1 MRKLSTIAIILI
13 ALILLSSCDNPNIYD
28 SLGLYDPLEGLEIR
42 AEVAEIKQ
50 GSEFNLLSLSENYSG
65 AIRINYTPAK
75 DHIVFRQLEKNELTK
90 LIQSLYYVT
99 RYGDIEEY
107 LAEPLDSYTK
117 SVSMSTKEL
126 AYWIIDDIRVCV
138 LNITQEIKKI
148 EPELNLDAIDEFFL
162 EFQSLLSPESGCSTR
177 KDYIAIQL
185 TVDMLS
191 SMIDM
196 LYRIIIELPGD
207 VTEYVLPELAASQ
220 NFWNETTAS
229 VIKDNAVTLTRIFID
244 AVAEIDQV
252 GSDIP
257 SFINLSSI
265 IEAFL

>member
-1 MRKLSTIAIILI
+1 MRKLPIIAITLI
-13 ALILLSSCDNPNIYD
+13 ALTLLSSCDNPNIYD
-28 SLGLYDPLEGLEIR
+28 SLGLYDPLENLVIKT
-42 AEVAEIKQ
+42 EVAEIKE
-50 GSEFNLLSLSENYSG
+50 GSEFNLLSLSRNYSG

-75 DHIVFRQLEKNELTK
+75 DHIVFRQLEKGELTK

-107 LAEPLDSYTK
+107 
-117 SVSMSTKEL
+117 
-126 AYWIIDDIRVCV
+126 VCV
-138 LNITQEIKKI
+138 LNITQEIREI
-148 EPELNLDAIDEFFL
+148 EPELNLDAINEFFL

-196 LYRIIIELPGD
+196 LYRILIELPGD
-207 VTEYVLPELAASQ
+207 VTEYVLPELAVSQ